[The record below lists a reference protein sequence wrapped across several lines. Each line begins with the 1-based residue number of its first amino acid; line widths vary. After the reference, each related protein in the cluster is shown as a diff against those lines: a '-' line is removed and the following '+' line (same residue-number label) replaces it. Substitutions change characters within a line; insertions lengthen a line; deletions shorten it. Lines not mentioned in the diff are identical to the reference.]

1 MAAVALPGTLDT
13 KGAEYAFVAQC
24 LRDRGHR
31 VLLIDTG
38 TLNPPAI
45 LPDFSR
51 REVAQAAGIDLDA
64 VLEKGDRGEAVA
76 AMTRAA
82 PVFLSQLH
90 REGRLDAVLAL
101 GGSGGTAIATAAM
114 RALPHG
120 LPKVMVS
127 TMASGNVG
135 PYVDISDI
143 VMVPSIV
150 DIAGLNTISR
160 SVLARAAG
168 ALCGMLETAPASS
181 GSRPLVL
188 TSMFGNTTDC
198 VAEACRLLEEQG
210 FEAVTFHAV
219 GSGGRALDALA
230 VSMSAAGILDITTT
244 ELADELAGGV
254 LTAGPDRLGPP
265 ARAGIPAVV
274 VPGCLDMVNFHAP
287 ETVPQRYAGRTFYR
301 HNPQVTLM
309 RTNAAECSQLGSIL
323 ANKVNAWTG
332 PVAVLL
338 PLQAI
343 SVISAPGQPFHDP
356 EADAALFDN
365 LRAQLRPDIPVF
377 SLDLKINDPAFARAC
392 VDTLLSQLP
401 NSVFIQRPE
410 S

>member
-1 MAAVALPGTLDT
+1 MAVVALPGTLDT
-13 KGAEYAFVAQC
+13 KGAEYAFVAQR

-38 TLNPPAI
+38 TLGPPTIA
-45 LPDFSR
+45 PDFTR
-51 REVAQAAGIDLDA
+51 QEVARSAGIDLHA
-64 VLEKGDRGEAVA
+64 ALEKGDRGEAVA
-76 AMTRAA
+76 AMTGAA
-82 PVFLSQLH
+82 SLFLSQLH
-90 REGRLDAVLAL
+90 RQGLIDAVLAL

-127 TMASGNVG
+127 TMASGNVAA
-135 PYVDISDI
+135 YVDISDI
-143 VMVPSIV
+143 VMVPSVV
-150 DIAGLNTISR
+150 DIAGLNRISR

-168 ALCGMLETAPASS
+168 ALCGMLDTPVESS
-181 GSRPLVL
+181 SSRPLVL

-198 VAEACRLLEEQG
+198 VAEARRLLEEQG

-219 GSGGRALDALA
+219 GPGGRALDALA
-230 VSMSAAGILDITTT
+230 VSMPAAGILDITTT

-287 ETVPQRYAGRTFYR
+287 ETVPERYAGRTFYR

-377 SLDLKINDPAFARAC
+377 SLDSKINDPAFARAC
-392 VDTLLSQLP
+392 VDALLSQIP
-401 NSVFIQRPE
+401 HFVPAATS
-410 S
+410 